1 MVMEETMVV
10 RTSCVATIPYT
21 LRMKPHRSWFS
32 PWLRPGYR
40 VLVPPVSKS
49 ISTSPPTFVL
59 LTFVYPNIFSFFLS
73 LFLGF
78 WVMNKVF
85 SFFWFLLLL
94 LFIEWMEFS
103 LVTSLVVGWYRDSRG
118 IQWITILSTLLN
130 G

>member
-32 PWLRPGYR
+32 PRLRPGYR
-40 VLVPPVSKS
+40 VLVPPFSKS
-49 ISTSPPTFVL
+49 ISTSPPTFEL
-59 LTFVYPNIFSFFLS
+59 LTFAYPNIFSFFS

-78 WVMNKVF
+78 WEMNKVF

-94 LFIEWMEFS
+94 FIERTEF
-103 LVTSLVVGWYRDSRG
+103 LWWRVLLLDDTVTAGVFNESQFY
-118 IQWITILSTLLN
+118 QHY
-130 G
+130 